1 MPGAGPDQGG
11 IYAMLDD
18 ATIGWLEFDGRCAP
32 SVLAEF
38 IEQGG
43 IGDKRL
49 LALRGVVSEADCAA
63 LEAQFNALIAARGS
77 KRGEDGFVRTQQ
89 IGATQFSHN
98 GASYMREV
106 AAQAGDVLDLFSV
119 LPSERVADLFLDETL
134 EAEFARRGKTY
145 RRARHGGGVANFA
158 STRKWLRNGEMA
170 LHPHEDTAQL
180 ASAAEDGFEIA
191 PGPHT
196 IAVNLCIADDAQ
208 GSETALWNC
217 RPTPEQRC
225 AMGLEATGYPYPRD
239 FADQHD
245 SIRVK
250 IRRGDLY
257 FMNASYLHG
266 VENSPT
272 NDRITSGRF
281 ITCVGDK
288 VLSWT

>member
-1 MPGAGPDQGG
+1 
-11 IYAMLDD
+11 MLGNQK
-18 ATIGWLEFDGRCAP
+18 IGWLEFDGEFDP
-32 SVLAEF
+32 SLLADF

-43 IGDKRL
+43 IGENRL
-49 LALRGVVSEADCAA
+49 IALRGAVDEADCDRLA
-63 LEAQFNALIAARGS
+63 EQFNALIAARGS
-77 KRGEDGFVRTQQ
+77 KRGEDGFVRTEQ

-106 AAQAGDVLDLFSV
+106 AVQTPDVLDLFSV
-119 LPSERVADLFLDETL
+119 LPAARVADLFLDRTL
-134 EAEFARRGKTY
+134 EQEFARRGKIY
-145 RRARHGGGVANFA
+145 RRAQHGGGVASFA
-158 STRKWLRNGEMA
+158 ATRKWLRNGEMA
-170 LHPHEDTAQL
+170 LHPHDDTAQL
-180 ASAAEDGFEIA
+180 LSAAEDGFEIA

-196 IAVNLCIADDAQ
+196 IAVNLCLADDDK
-208 GSETALWNC
+208 GSETVLWNC
-217 RPTPEQRC
+217 RPSPEQRRD
-225 AMGLEATGYPYPRD
+225 MGLERTGYPYPRD
-239 FADQHD
+239 FADAHD

-281 ITCVGDK
+281 ITCVDDK

>member
-1 MPGAGPDQGG
+1 
-11 IYAMLDD
+11 MLDNNG
-18 ATIGWLEFDGRCAP
+18 IGWLEFDGRCDAA
-32 SVLAEF
+32 VLAEF
-38 IEQGG
+38 IENGG
-43 IGDKRL
+43 IGDNRL
-49 LALRGVVSEADCAA
+49 LCLRGAVPEAECVA

-119 LPSERVADLFLDETL
+119 LPGTRVSGLFLDDML
-134 EAEFARRGKTY
+134 EAEFARRGKIY
-145 RRARHGGGVANFA
+145 RRAQHGGGVANFA
-158 STRKWLRNGEMA
+158 STRKWLRNGAMA

-180 ASAAEDGFEIA
+180 ASAAEDGFEVA
-191 PGPHT
+191 TGPHT
-196 IAVNLCIADDAQ
+196 IAVNLCLADDAE
-208 GSETALWNC
+208 GSETVLWNC
-217 RPTPEQRC
+217 RPTPAQRRE
-225 AMGLEATGYPYPRD
+225 MGLEATGYPYPRE
-239 FADQHD
+239 FADQHA

-266 VENSPT
+266 VANAPT